1 MLKNDPDNIS
11 HLLDFK
17 IEDIKRINPQG
28 FLKDAY
34 TMIYSCNSA
43 TEVNGTSF
51 IKEWYK
57 HGLGQVTGAL
67 NRTEY
72 SRILGKTEKEVNKYF
87 DKADKEG
94 YNENGS
100 PHYPGLGENADWIHY
115 PMN

>member
-1 MLKNDPDNIS
+1 
-11 HLLDFK
+11 
-17 IEDIKRINPQG
+17 
-28 FLKDAY
+28 
-34 TMIYSCNSA
+34 MIYSCNSA

-72 SRILGKTEKEVNKYF
+72 SHILGKKNYEKDMYF
-87 DKADKEG
+87 SEADKYG

-100 PHYPGLGENADWIHY
+100 LYYPGLGENTDWIHY